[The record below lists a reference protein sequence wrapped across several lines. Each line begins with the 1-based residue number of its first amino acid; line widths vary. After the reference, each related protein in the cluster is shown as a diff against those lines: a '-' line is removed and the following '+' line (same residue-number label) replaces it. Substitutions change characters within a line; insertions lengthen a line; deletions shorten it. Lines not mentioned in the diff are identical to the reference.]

1 MKFIARERARLIN
14 FVWCFTDPKNTDWLL
29 ESACDNP
36 LADNNLRLFLL

>member
-29 ESACDNP
+29 ESACEP
-36 LADNNLRLFLL
+36 VGGY